1 MADTGFAS
9 PCWLWLLAKDKAGYG
24 FMRERGG
31 PMVYAHRALYENV
44 NGPVPYGLQLDHL
57 CRVPSCVNPDHLEPV
72 TPAENCR
79 RGVRT
84 KLTPTEVSEI
94 RASSDT
100 QRIIGRRFG
109 ISQGHVSRIRSNKT
123 WR

>member
-1 MADTGFAS
+1 
-9 PCWLWLLAKDKAGYG
+9 
-24 FMRERGG
+24 
-31 PMVYAHRALYENV
+31 MVYAHRALYENV